1 MAGLLPVDEALRWLS
16 QFGNARMSGTG
27 ASVFAAFASRPEAL
41 MARAQTPVGW
51 SSFIARGLNESPLAR
66 LRAG

>member
-1 MAGLLPVDEALRWLS
+1 VDEAMQRLS
-16 QFGNARMSGTG
+16 KFAGTRMTGTG

-41 MARAQTPVGW
+41 MARSAMPAGW
-51 SSFIARGLNESPLAR
+51 NSFIARGLNESPLSR